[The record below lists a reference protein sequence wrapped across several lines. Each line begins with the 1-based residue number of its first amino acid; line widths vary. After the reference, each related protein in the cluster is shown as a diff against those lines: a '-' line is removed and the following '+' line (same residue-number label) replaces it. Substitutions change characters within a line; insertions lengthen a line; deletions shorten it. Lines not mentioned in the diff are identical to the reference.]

1 MQFLY
6 IDLVITTP
14 VAVPMDPSIYIVTK
28 GLHYSIT
35 KGQHYTYFTISL
47 FQYGVNLGDMQ
58 FLYIDLVITTTVAV
72 LSKYSSFTFYVGSLF
87 S

>member
-6 IDLVITTP
+6 IDLVITTT
-14 VAVPMDPSIYIVTK
+14 VAFPMDPSIYMYSVTK
-28 GLHYSIT
+28 GMHYP
-35 KGQHYTYFTISL
+35 YFTMSL

-72 LSKYSSFTFYVGSLF
+72 LSKYPSFISYLAVKSMHIQNK
-87 S
+87 